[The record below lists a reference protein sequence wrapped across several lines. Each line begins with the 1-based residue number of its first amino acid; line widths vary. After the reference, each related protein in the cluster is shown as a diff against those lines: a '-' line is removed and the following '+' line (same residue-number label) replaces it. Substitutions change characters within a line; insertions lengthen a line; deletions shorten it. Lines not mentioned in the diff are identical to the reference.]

1 MKYWF
6 SRNWLNRTV
15 ELNML
20 SLREKFIPLLLK
32 LLSKEELQMVKQAI
46 QTLVETQNG
55 AEFRFDYSTIEIDSS
70 YP

>member
-1 MKYWF
+1 
-6 SRNWLNRTV
+6 
-15 ELNML
+15 ML

-70 YP
+70 YL